1 MVRRHYSKSSL
12 NRKGPR
18 KGRIIERRHVAI
30 LSEAAGPNL
39 EPKRIDARQQRAAV
53 LAADILRK
61 ESKDANPHT

>member
-30 LSEAAGPNL
+30 LSEAAAKL
-39 EPKRIDARQQRAAV
+39 EPKRIDARQQRAAA

-61 ESKDANPHT
+61 ESKDANTHT